1 MLEVEYTTSAWKTLR
16 VAAVVLASK
25 VCQVHLKL
33 LEVLNEVLYVF

>member
-25 VCQVHLKL
+25 VCLVHLKL